1 MIDIQLVTA
10 MAVRTALVLFALV
23 VGLRVGGRRHIGEL
37 NLYDLLLVLLIANA
51 VQNSMTKGSGSLA
64 VSVGSCSVLIVLGWF
79 AGKIESRFPLLERR
93 LMGSPTVLVY
103 NGGFIERNM
112 RREQVDPDAVMM
124 NVRQIGLRSLGDVR
138 LAVLEMDG
146 SISVVPRDK
155 D

>member
-1 MIDIQLVTA
+1 MSDFSLVTA
-10 MAVRTALVLFALV
+10 MAVRTALVLLALV
-23 VGLRVGGRRHIGEL
+23 AGLRLGGRRHLGEL

-51 VQNSMTKGSGSLA
+51 VQNSMTTGSGSLA
-64 VSVGSCSVLIVLGWF
+64 VAIVSCSVLIVMGWF
-79 AGKIESRFPLLERR
+79 AGKLDAWFPRLERR

-112 RREQVDPDAVMM
+112 RREQVDPDTVMM
-124 NVRQIGLRSLGDVR
+124 NVRQIGLRSLQEVR

-146 SISVVPRDK
+146 SISVVPREK